1 MGVSLKE
8 VKKRR
13 LNVKNLIKQKKKIGT
28 FDIQIKS
35 IKSKDILIEL
45 SPLYNQNA

>member
-13 LNVKNLIKQKKKIGT
+13 LNVKNLIKRSKNPIIH
-28 FDIQIKS
+28 DIQIKS
-35 IKSKDILIEL
+35 IKSKDILKRVIL
-45 SPLYNQNA
+45 GIL